1 MSKFVGVLVQ
11 GKKHLGEVHTAD
23 CSDLVNGEH
32 PTQAFETPEA
42 AQYECE
48 GLGGNFTI
56 ETGEFVTDF
65 PTVFAPCVKKAVR

>member
-1 MSKFVGVLVQ
+1 MNKFVAVLVQ
-11 GKKHLGEVHTAD
+11 NKKHLGEVHTAE
-23 CSDLVNGEH
+23 CGDLAKGEY

-48 GLGGNFTI
+48 GLGGNF
-56 ETGEFVTDF
+56 ESGEFVTDF